1 MIEITASSNNKCK
14 YVKSLSQK
22 KARQKYGEYT
32 IEGIK
37 SVTDAA
43 AAGKTL
49 TGLYI
54 SDTFFANEKFSYP
67 EGVPLYKIA
76 DKVFEKICDTKS
88 PQGILA
94 VVKAEPAHNFEP
106 DLSEN
111 YIYCDCV
118 NDPGNL
124 GTIIRTAD
132 AAGFGGVLLSEGCAD
147 PYSPKT
153 VRSSMGSFFH
163 ISIVADFSYE
173 RLEECKKKGFS
184 LFAGALDENTVDY
197 RSADMTLPTIIV
209 VGNEANG
216 VSNRVK
222 ELCQCVKIP
231 ILGEAESLNVGVASA
246 ILMYELVRQRT

>member
-1 MIEITASSNNKCK
+1 MIEITASSNNRCK

-22 KARQKYGEYT
+22 KTRQQYGEYA
-32 IEGIK
+32 IEGKK
-37 SVTDAA
+37 SVTDAVT
-43 AAGKTL
+43 AGKTL
-49 TGLYI
+49 TGMYI
-54 SDTFFANEKFSYP
+54 SDTFFKNEKFSYP
-67 EGVPLYKIA
+67 ENVPLYKIA
-76 DKVFEKICDTKS
+76 DNVFEKICDTKS

-94 VVKAEPAHNFEP
+94 VVKTDKAHDFEP
-106 DLSEN
+106 DLSKS

-132 AAGFGGVLLSEGCAD
+132 AAGFGGVILSEGCAD
-147 PYSPKT
+147 PYNPKT

-173 RLEECKKKGFS
+173 RLLECKEKGFS

-197 RSADMTLPTIIV
+197 RSVDMTVPAIIV
-209 VGNEANG
+209 AGNEANG
-216 VSNRVK
+216 VSDRVK
-222 ELCQCVKIP
+222 DMSQCVKIP
-231 ILGEAESLNVGVASA
+231 ILGDAESLNVGVASA